1 MRKALK
7 YMEGKV
13 NIAEVV
19 TDASTTVMSMLG
31 EFVCACVCVY
41 ACVVTECMHT
51 EVDRKNGESRPLL
64 DNNTKQKGIEN
75 LTSAMY
81 MY

>member
-13 NIAEVV
+13 NVAEVV

-31 EFVCACVCVY
+31 EVCVCVCVCARARVR
-41 ACVVTECMHT
+41 ACMCVCVCMCG
-51 EVDRKNGESRPLL
+51 N
-64 DNNTKQKGIEN
+64 
-75 LTSAMY
+75 
-81 MY
+81 